1 MQKSIKLPLRLNAF
15 LDFSSTDMDLI
26 FLPFST
32 GNVLIFK
39 LTCNEFVDQQNLF
52 KLPENIEL
60 YCEQE

>member
-1 MQKSIKLPLRLNAF
+1 MQKSIKLPSRLNAF
-15 LDFSSTDMDLI
+15 LSFSSTDMDLI